1 MEDSF
6 ETLKYFQNNRNVY
19 SKFNNFT
26 WTIHKF
32 NISRWYRQYGYVHIY
47 TNPEKKFVNNSDQKY
62 NELNKEYFLIL

>member
-1 MEDSF
+1 MLKSF
-6 ETLKYFQNNRNVY
+6 EKNRIIWSKLNNVI
-19 SKFNNFT
+19 

-62 NELNKEYFLIL
+62 NESNKEYFLIL